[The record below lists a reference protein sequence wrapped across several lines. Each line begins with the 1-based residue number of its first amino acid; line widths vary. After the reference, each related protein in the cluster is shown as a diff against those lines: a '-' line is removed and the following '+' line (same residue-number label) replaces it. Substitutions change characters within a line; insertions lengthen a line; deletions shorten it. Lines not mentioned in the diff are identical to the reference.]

1 MYVTE
6 NNIYLIYYCYLH
18 LHLLLQHVFQ
28 PTLVMNNNLGIKEL
42 ARLAEVSIGT
52 VDRVL
57 HNREGVSS
65 ATKEKVLKIVE
76 ETGYKKNIL
85 ASRLKL
91 ASIKTIKI
99 AILVPEVSSK
109 MNYWNLPLEGVTS
122 AVEELKDVGVTT
134 DILYFDLLNPESF
147 SNKYDEILSEEYD
160 GLVTVPFFERESN
173 ILLEQAA
180 AKNIPVVFID
190 TERELNLTANFIN
203 QNSFNAGKV
212 AGRMLHGM
220 LGNDA
225 CYVVVNILNQRG
237 KQINNLQREDGFR
250 AFFAENTPEATADI
264 RVINHPLESNVEL
277 TDEMKEVLNE
287 KNGFGIFVTNARAF
301 LIPELL
307 EKFKIKNTRII
318 GFDLNPRNVSYLK
331 SGEIDFLIN
340 QKPEYQGHSAVKGLY
355 KYLTEKD
362 KSLLNLQIPV
372 EIVVKENVDYYIK

>member
-1 MYVTE
+1 MPP
-6 NNIYLIYYCYLH
+6 
-18 LHLLLQHVFQ
+18 QHVFQ
-28 PTLVMNNNLGIKEL
+28 LTLAMNNNLGIKEL

-76 ETGYKKNIL
+76 ETGYKKNVL

-99 AILVPEVSSK
+99 AILVPKATSNI
-109 MNYWNLPLEGVTS
+109 NYWNLPLEGVTS
-122 AVEELKDVGVTT
+122 AVEELKDLGVTS
-134 DILYFDLLNPESF
+134 DIFYFDLLNPESF
-147 SNKYDEILSEEYD
+147 SNRYDEILTEEYD

-173 ILLEQAA
+173 VLLEQAK
-180 AKNIPVVFID
+180 AKKIPVVFVD
-190 TERELNLTANFIN
+190 TERELNLAANFIN
-203 QNSFNAGKV
+203 QNSFSAGKV

-250 AFFAENTPEATADI
+250 AFFAENTPEATTDI
-264 RVINHPLESNVEL
+264 RVINHPLQNSVEL
-277 TDEMKEVLNE
+277 TDGMKKILNE
-287 KNGFGIFVTNARAF
+287 NNAFGIFVTNARAF
-301 LIPELL
+301 LLPELL
-307 EKFKIKNTRII
+307 KQFKINNTRII

-340 QKPEYQGHSAVKGLY
+340 QKPEYQGYSAVKGIY

-362 KSLLNLQIPV
+362 NSLLNLQIPV